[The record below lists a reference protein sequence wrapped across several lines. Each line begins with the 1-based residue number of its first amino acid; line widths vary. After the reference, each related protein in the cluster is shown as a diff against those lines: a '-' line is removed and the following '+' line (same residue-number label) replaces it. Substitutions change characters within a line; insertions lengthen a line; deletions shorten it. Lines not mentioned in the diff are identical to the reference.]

1 MDVLKVNRVGRSYHA
16 GKALSDDIRAQV
28 VDKIIA
34 RGGDWVTW
42 HIPVTCAQ
50 LSRELKLSLNTVKN
64 IWRRYCEEDQLS
76 AKHAGGFRWSKL
88 EKNDLRLIEVLNNE
102 K

>member
-1 MDVLKVNRVGRSYHA
+1 MNRVGRSYHA